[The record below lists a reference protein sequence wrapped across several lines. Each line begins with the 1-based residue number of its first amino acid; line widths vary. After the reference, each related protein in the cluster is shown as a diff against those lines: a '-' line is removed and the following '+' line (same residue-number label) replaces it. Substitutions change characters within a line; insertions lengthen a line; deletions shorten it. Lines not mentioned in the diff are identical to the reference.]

1 MADLPGNSQHS
12 TNALVA
18 VVIPAYNAEPFIER
32 TLASVLAQTHR
43 NIEIIVVDD
52 GSTDG
57 TASIVRRLADSDG
70 RIKL

>member
-32 TLASVLAQTHR
+32 TLASVLAQTH
-43 NIEIIVVDD
+43 
-52 GSTDG
+52 
-57 TASIVRRLADSDG
+57 
-70 RIKL
+70 